1 MACIVRNKEFDTLAK
16 DININPDVLE
26 SILYKLTNQEGRESY
41 PTKEEI
47 LKEFQNGK
55 SNEWSNEDSFKK
67 AQNYWKEH
75 FSKPVTVATRY
86 ELDALKSAIV
96 KTMGELSIVEKQLY
110 AGGWEISVI
119 EPTLVSNTFDLNSNA
134 VLTPEEQTIKAKA
147 VADGTFMKAPNG
159 KDTNLTEK
167 QWLQVRTKAFKDWFG
182 DWENDPTNASKVVD
196 ENSEPLVVYHN
207 SRAQFK
213 EFSIDYIDDVD
224 SGFFFSS
231 DSKYAQQYGPIVYPA
246 FLNVRNPI
254 NTDEPLIHKSI
265 YSIYAGYKG
274 DITKIDGIIGND
286 LLEDSLTP
294 SEGWEIMVHHPN
306 QIKSAESNTGEF
318 NAADNNIYREGER
331 SYAYYETGLDRRLQ
345 QLETEAR
352 RNGKEITVSDILNL
366 VDEDSEFYGITELLK
381 TKKSILDGVSV
392 RVESYNTDGRY
403 NRSRAF
409 YDANTKTIYI
419 NSGSEYYGGR
429 ADSVILH
436 EVLHAATVSR
446 ILGNSELRAEF
457 DDIINKYQEYNYNS
471 RYDRNSFDKNKAD
484 AYMEEFIADIWSNRQ
499 LIEQLKAI
507 KSTKEATLWDRIKQF
522 FTRIFAGSEGT
533 LMAEASEALDKLL
546 DSPELKQGN
555 RIYREGE
562 VETLEVSTAGD
573 EFGKQFSALNATL
586 KDGRTIEEAYQLDIK
601 GYRELDY
608 TWLQAKRD
616 RGVNAP
622 VKLSNEEL
630 YNAYLNL
637 WKQWA
642 EENPTLIEQ
651 LRERAKGKILT
662 DKFTPNP
669 QSVSQARALTDIL
682 AETAKNNDE
691 EYTDPQMSEAE
702 KNASALTKAY
712 APKEDINGQPVV
724 RESSQRAIDGSVAF
738 RNSIDR
744 LLNAKGEEGNNL
756 FDYAYLTK
764 TANQVAYGF
773 SAFITSLQEHP
784 DRLLT
789 LFPDKAVV
797 KEDGSIDLDA
807 SKEKIQNMTHLELV
821 NFVGLKQLIAS
832 FAEDQ
837 YSPANNNFDNLDT
850 IDRAQAIYDNFY
862 ALLRMGATTFS
873 RIENFGLV
881 FKENEVEAVDK
892 LNQSADDYNTPSDED
907 SVRETENL
915 QDHWQIESRTKEVVG
930 NMSQIVKQ
938 QLARTWKT
946 RTVETVDK
954 DGNSKF
960 EEVPVVDEFGIKEAI
975 DVKETTAQILNWTQ
989 GALTL
994 SQMASRLASKVAE
1007 HPWLKSI
1014 VDKLTDVKNKEY
1026 QFQSQFFTSFDLH
1039 KQLYSVVEK
1048 QNDGT
1053 YVSKIVNKDPALQ
1066 NAFASVVN
1074 ARRTGDSPLFKAEGG
1089 VNQDA
1094 LSEIQ
1099 KVMPELKDA
1108 RNIADYSQV
1117 DLDRVATLL
1126 NFVSQEFGINTNTE
1140 LIKNAILNQESFY
1153 KMVDALGYMMEAINR
1168 QKNNPNYDPYV
1179 YSKTNSSSIYG
1190 NMREFLKPITAQFED
1205 IAMPTVYDGG
1215 KMYQAFVTPSYLTK
1229 MMLKFRAPD
1238 AEFKQYL
1245 QETYGSCEWFRDTS
1259 DPSYKASSWKTPW
1272 LSMLYTMS
1280 QEERQSLFEHKVQL
1294 NFNKH
1299 TYLKQMSDSE
1309 YTLSLLTE
1317 YFSEDDRN
1325 GRGIAWYGTSMMS
1338 NKPSSEFIRF
1348 IKFTDNNYRDSIL
1361 DGIHK
1366 VFEQELSRIQTVRLR
1381 HKRFATEKK
1390 NKDGSTRVTFEES
1403 DKQFIKNFDKNG
1415 LKFNFLTWLNEDLTT
1430 KTELGK
1436 LIERKLSGN
1445 KESWTIEDES
1455 RLYQSID
1462 ARNREFIDSRAE
1474 QIISEW
1480 KNSGLLTS
1488 LEKVEK
1494 VLNKF
1499 DNVEDA
1505 ARNFIWNNT
1514 FAQMNILEMTITD
1527 TAFYKNVDD
1536 IQKRFA
1542 QLHSPG
1548 IRANSEVIY
1557 DGKRVASETMRT
1569 IILKDFDGL
1578 KSNIIDNIKEVYD
1591 RKIEK
1596 AKKEKAKKE
1605 NPSLVIGLEALRD
1618 SVIEDFN
1625 NVNLTDAQ
1633 AYSSPT
1639 SYRKKALM
1647 FGLWNEDSE
1656 KVYQKIK
1663 DGSVNISDLKTTF
1676 QPLKPFVYTMI
1687 TSNSGVEGAPI
1698 QKMMYGMQNKNS
1710 EYLLVMADAL
1720 LRNEETSRPNLL
1732 KVIFEAMEG
1741 SFEDGINGID
1751 TIQFDSAVKTGPSGV
1766 VDLNSVTTEDEA
1778 AAILHDAIY
1787 SDNGFNPDY
1796 VKEFATE
1803 DYSIQQN
1810 NPEHFKDH
1818 FQAEG
1823 SQIRYGIVTD
1833 LPTTTSSGEVAK
1845 YIVTDGTDS
1854 KDYTAEELKEHYE
1867 EVESQRIELSINS
1880 LLEELGAH
1888 YQGEHLYATYSDK
1901 DVNAAIYK
1909 MLQEEIMNSQ
1919 RYDSDMLKAC
1929 QIGEDG
1935 KFRLSLGDPVQSKRI
1950 EQLLNSIVKKR
1961 VNKQEIAGGPLIQV
1975 SNFGTSRR
1983 LNIVFKED
1991 GGIAYY
1997 EALISPYANELFME
2011 FADRNGI
2018 IDVEAI
2024 NEIDPELLKLI
2035 GYRIPTEDKYSMA
2048 PIKIVGFLPK
2058 EAGDG
2063 IMLPPEITKITG
2075 SDFDVDK
2082 FFIMRKE
2089 LMLAKRY
2096 DSKPKSVGSNE
2107 ALMTEAEA
2115 REDYIKRNYT
2125 SLVGHLTRTFAD
2137 SELAKLPIA
2146 EKDRIE
2152 EEIKERYKKSL
2163 DSEIEKIQ
2171 DRTDEALEAAEK
2183 IENEKERE
2191 RIIRITE
2198 RSEKRVIRN
2207 AEKEFASKIE
2217 RETKKAQDKAQ
2228 KEFLRNAIIEVLNE
2242 GEGILGKS
2250 GMETPFSRAIRKEYL
2265 KYMYHTV
2272 RPEKGSRA
2280 ALNNELIDIDYA
2292 ILTHPEIADKV
2303 LRPGGFEPQKLVG
2316 YKVAAK
2322 KANPLLSWDD
2332 LSKMKVGQLKDL
2344 FTTNDN
2350 IIFVD
2355 VLQRLY
2361 KYNSAAAITIG
2372 MSAVQKTAHAV
2383 LSGDGFVLN
2392 TESLFGKDEFKIG
2405 SVEFGQN
2412 NHRMI
2417 IDPEL
2422 NALGDYVG
2430 RTLGELVAASADAV
2444 KDPVLNLMNINSQT
2458 MPILSAFIRV
2468 GMPFEEAALLLSSR
2482 AMDNVLATYNRESL
2496 TKNITLSKV
2505 IRNTINEIS
2514 KRHQWTDED
2523 SKIFYEEVSVDDMV
2537 KGLTEI
2543 ASEDEADKNTVK
2555 ILNAIE
2561 RGIQIQTALRSITYL
2576 TRLNSISNAVGPL
2589 IADNLIMESKTRD
2602 IEGFKNI
2609 ERPSA
2614 ISESGYEPVIPGNVF
2629 DKHPILNSFRKG
2641 IDIASF
2647 MLKDM
2652 PTNRRAFREI
2662 FNRVPVDLSTIT
2674 SNREILSKFSDFY
2687 QSYLM
2692 LVGDVISTEADKA
2705 DGIKYFIETFPSDFT
2720 RAKAKERY
2728 ANNALIQAIQK
2739 TTEKIGKNGYRTV
2752 LTVDTSNLEKTKIEE
2767 YKAAW
2772 ADLHKVN
2779 PKLSIMLFKYNF
2791 FRGGIGFNPKTFMN
2805 LLPVEVKE
2813 SIPGYKSA
2821 FETEAA
2827 ANYKD
2832 QIIDMF
2838 VRNNADDNHLV
2849 PIQSKAKVEPV
2860 SKRFVKVTFDS
2871 GSTPSRYFKTSKIS
2885 RQSSD
2890 GMYIYRIVDPTALS
2904 KAYNPNSSIMY
2915 EKVEVLGNAG
2925 EYFEASKDDN
2935 YKALMAPPASAT
2947 QSLVDVTE
2955 TDWSSAELGEVVNNN
2970 DIALKINE
2978 QIQKIIVQNYNKMND
2993 RSKNYYYD
3001 MLKDKFKKNLEQQG
3015 IKLNEESVDEI
3026 WNKFCIRPA

>member
-1 MACIVRNKEFDTLAK
+1 MKKSCVRKDREFVSTAK
-16 DININPDVLE
+16 RLDIHPELLE
-26 SILYKLTNQEGRESY
+26 DILYKLTNKDSIENPSDDQIKAELSR
-41 PTKEEI
+41 
-47 LKEFQNGK
+47 NK
-55 SNEWSNEDSFKK
+55 SNTWTSEDNFKK
-67 AQNYWKEH
+67 AEKYWENH
-75 FSKPVTVATRY
+75 FSTPTVVNTQE
-86 ELDALKSAIV
+86 ELNAIKSTIAQ
-96 KTMGELSIVEKQLY
+96 TMGENSIVEKRLY
-110 AGGWEISVI
+110 NGGWEVSVV
-119 EPTLVSNTFDLNSNA
+119 EPTLASNN
-134 VLTPEEQTIKAKA
+134 
-147 VADGTFMKAPNG
+147 
-159 KDTNLTEK
+159 
-167 QWLQVRTKAFKDWFG
+167 
-182 DWENDPTNASKVVD
+182 
-196 ENSEPLVVYHN
+196 
-207 SRAQFK
+207 
-213 EFSIDYIDDVD
+213 FSVEI
-224 SGFFFSS
+224 S
-231 DSKYAQQYGPIVYPA
+231 D
-246 FLNVRNPI
+246 
-254 NTDEPLIHKSI
+254 I
-265 YSIYAGYKG
+265 Y
-274 DITKIDGIIGND
+274 
-286 LLEDSLTP
+286 L
-294 SEGWEIMVHHPN
+294 
-306 QIKSAESNTGEF
+306 
-318 NAADNNIYREGER
+318 EGER
-331 SYAYYETGLDRRLQ
+331 RYTYYETDLDRRLQ
-345 QLETEAR
+345 QLEAEAK
-352 RNGKEITVSDILNL
+352 RNDKEITVSDILNL
-366 VDEDSEFYGITELLK
+366 IDEDSEFFGIAELLK
-381 TKKSILDGVSV
+381 TKKGLLDGVSV

-446 ILGNSELRAEF
+446 ILGNSKLRAEF
-457 DDIINKYQEYNYNS
+457 DNIINKYQEYNYNS

-484 AYMEEFIADIWSNRQ
+484 AYMEEFIADVWSNRQ

-507 KSTKEATLWDRIKQF
+507 KSTKETTLWDRIKQF

-533 LMAEASEALDKLL
+533 LMEDASEALNKLL
-546 DSPELKQGN
+546 DSPELRQGN

-601 GYRELDY
+601 GYRELGY

-616 RGVNAP
+616 RGINAP

-662 DKFTPNP
+662 DKYAPNP

-682 AETAKNNDE
+682 AETAQNNDE

-702 KNASALTKAY
+702 KNASELAEAY
-712 APKEDINGQPVV
+712 APKEDINGQPAV

-738 RNSIDR
+738 RGSIDR
-744 LLNAKGEEGNNL
+744 LLNAKGEEGNSL

-773 SAFITSLQEHP
+773 SAFITSLQENP

-789 LFPDKAVV
+789 LFPEKAVV

-807 SKEKIQNMTHLELV
+807 SKEKIQNMSHLELV

-837 YSPANNNFDNLDT
+837 YHPANNNFDDFDT

-881 FKENEVEAVDK
+881 FKENEIEAVDR
-892 LNQSADDYNTPSDED
+892 LNQDSDDYNNPADED
-907 SVRETENL
+907 SVRENENL

-946 RTVETVDK
+946 RIVETTDENGDPEFK
-954 DGNSKF
+954 N
-960 EEVPVVDEFGIKEAI
+960 VPVVDEFGIKEAI
-975 DVKETTAQILNWTQ
+975 DLKEATAQILNWTQ

-994 SQMASRLASKVAE
+994 SQMASRLAAKTAE
-1007 HPWLKSI
+1007 HPWLQAI
-1014 VDKLTDVKNKEY
+1014 VDRLTDVKNKEY
-1026 QFQSQFFTSFDLH
+1026 QFQSQFFTAFDLH

-1066 NAFASVVN
+1066 NAFTAVVD

-1108 RNIADYSQV
+1108 RNIADYSRV

-1153 KMVDALGYMMEAINR
+1153 KMVDALGYMVEAINR
-1168 QKNNPNYDPYV
+1168 QKNNSNYDPYV
-1179 YSKTNSSSIYG
+1179 YSKNNSSSIYG

-1280 QEERQSLFEHKVQL
+1280 QEERQNLFEHKVQL

-1338 NKPSSEFIRF
+1338 NKPSSEFIKF
-1348 IKFTDNNYRDSIL
+1348 IKFTDSNYRDSIL

-1390 NKDGSTRVTFEES
+1390 NDDGTTRVTFEES
-1403 DKQFIKNFDKNG
+1403 DRQFIKNFDKNG
-1415 LKFNFLTWLNEDLTT
+1415 LKFNFLTWLNEDLTN
-1430 KTELGK
+1430 KNELGR

-1445 KESWTIEDES
+1445 KEFWTIEDES
-1455 RLYQSID
+1455 KLYQSID
-1462 ARNREFIDSRAE
+1462 ARNREFIDERAG

-1548 IRANSEVIY
+1548 IRANSEVMY

-1578 KSNIIDNIKEVYD
+1578 KSNIIDNIREIYD

-1596 AKKEKAKKE
+1596 AKKE
-1605 NPSLVIGLEALRD
+1605 NPSLVLGLETLRD

-1663 DGSVNISDLKTTF
+1663 DGSVNVSDLKTTF

-1741 SFEDGINGID
+1741 SFEDGVNGID
-1751 TIQFDSAVKTGPSGV
+1751 TIQFDSAVKTGLSGV
-1766 VDLNSVTTEDEA
+1766 VDLNSVTSEDEA

-1787 SDNGFNPDY
+1787 SDNGFNSDY
-1796 VKEFATE
+1796 VEEFATE

-1833 LPTTTSSGEVAK
+1833 LPTTTSTGEVAK
-1845 YIVTDGTDS
+1845 YTVTDGMNS
-1854 KDYTAEELKEHYE
+1854 KDYTAEELKKHYE

-1975 SNFGTSRR
+1975 SNFGTSRK

-2096 DSKPKSVGSNE
+2096 NTKPKSVGSNE
-2107 ALMTEAEA
+2107 ILMAEAEA

-2146 EKDRIE
+2146 EKDKIE

-2163 DSEIEKIQ
+2163 DAEIEKIQ
-2171 DRTDEALEAAEK
+2171 DRTDDALEAAEN
-2183 IENEKERE
+2183 IENDKERE

-2198 RSEKRVIRN
+2198 RSEKRAIRN

-2242 GEGILGKS
+2242 GEGILGRS
-2250 GMETPFSRAIRKEYL
+2250 GMETPFSRAIRREYL

-2322 KANPLLSWDD
+2322 KANPSLSWDN

-2392 TESLFGKDEFKIG
+2392 TESLFGKDKFKIG
-2405 SVEFGQN
+2405 SVVFGKD

-2422 NALGDYVG
+2422 NALGDYIG

-2514 KRHQWTDED
+2514 QRHQWADEN

-2614 ISESGYEPVIPGNVF
+2614 VSESGYEPVIPGNVF

-2641 IDIASF
+2641 IDIAAF

-2662 FNRVPVDLSTIT
+2662 FNRVPADLSTIT

-2739 TTEKIGKNGYRTV
+2739 TTEKLGKNGYRTV

-2791 FRGGIGFNPKTFMN
+2791 FRGGIGFSPKTFMN

-2860 SKRFVKVTFDS
+2860 SKRFVKVTFES
-2871 GSTPSRYFKTSKIS
+2871 GSAPSRYFKTSKIS

-2915 EKVEVLGNAG
+2915 ERVEVLGNAG
-2925 EYFEASKDDN
+2925 EYFEASKDGN
-2935 YKALMAPPASAT
+2935 YKALMAPPASTT
-2947 QSLVDVTE
+2947 QSSIDVTE
-2955 TDWSSAELGEVVNNN
+2955 MDWNSAELGEVVNNN

-3015 IKLNEESVDEI
+3015 IELNEESVDEI